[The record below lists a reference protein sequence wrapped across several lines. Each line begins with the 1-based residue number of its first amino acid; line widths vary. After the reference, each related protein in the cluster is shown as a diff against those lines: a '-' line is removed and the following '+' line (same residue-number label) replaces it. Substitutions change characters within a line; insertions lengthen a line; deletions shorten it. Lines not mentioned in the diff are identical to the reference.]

1 MLGRQVARDLRAISL
16 RMLAPMPGLRF
27 WRLGVWASGALTA
40 TGPDFHS
47 VALWRQPAQ
56 MSLDYEALKGE
67 DPLFRQS
74 AASPGRPVRAS
85 ARRAMPT
92 GFRSGMV
99 VPLVLRRDSQTADPV
114 FGITGSWAGP
124 SESHSTVGQ
133 ALVQ

>member
-1 MLGRQVARDLRAISL
+1 
-16 RMLAPMPGLRF
+16 MPGLRF

-92 GFRSGMV
+92 GFRLGMV
-99 VPLVLRRDSQTADPV
+99 VPPCAASRFPDGRPCFWHHGFMGCAV
-114 FGITGSWAGP
+114 
-124 SESHSTVGQ
+124 
-133 ALVQ
+133 